1 MKQLKSSAINMVMV
15 LGVFTL
21 LAGLLLGWVNK
32 LTSGPI
38 EEVAARALVDAI
50 GEVTPAFTN
59 NPVDDAM
66 VFVPENSGR
75 EVKVYPAL
83 NGDRLVGAAVESF
96 SLEGFSG
103 EITVMF
109 GFDVS
114 GTVTGYRVL
123 SHAETPGLGAN
134 MDKWFSSPVG
144 HRSVIGL
151 NPERNNISVS
161 KDGGDIDG
169 ITAATITSRAFLD
182 ALRRAHEAY
191 VMLLNTKKYKV

>member
-1 MKQLKSSAINMVMV
+1 
-15 LGVFTL
+15 
-21 LAGLLLGWVNK
+21 
-32 LTSGPI
+32 
-38 EEVAARALVDAI
+38 
-50 GEVTPAFTN
+50 
-59 NPVDDAM
+59 
-66 VFVPENSGR
+66 
-75 EVKVYPAL
+75 
-83 NGDRLVGAAVESF
+83 
-96 SLEGFSG
+96 
-103 EITVMF
+103 
-109 GFDVS
+109 
-114 GTVTGYRVL
+114 
-123 SHAETPGLGAN
+123 